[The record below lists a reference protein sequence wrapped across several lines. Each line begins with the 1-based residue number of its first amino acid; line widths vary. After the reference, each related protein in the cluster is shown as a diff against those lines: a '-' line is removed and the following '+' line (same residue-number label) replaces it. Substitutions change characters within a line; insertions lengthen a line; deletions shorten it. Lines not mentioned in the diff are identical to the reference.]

1 MPADEI
7 IKSTRNLD
15 DDILDVGFNGN
26 GTELWITCKD
36 LHITVMD
43 TSNWYVTKNVSP
55 GGFHIKSISR
65 LSTSL
70 MQDIVR
76 QPLCSLWIG
85 LSNERKLVF
94 LFEKPTES
102 TINVKTFEPWECSG
116 VKHFTQSPDD
126 EMLALIAADG
136 SLKIYS
142 VEFLLRQAF
151 LTLQPQRT
159 TIDQQN
165 LELNHGMKAFDKK
178 VHNFLLKNLFN

>member
-7 IKSTRNLD
+7 IKTITNLD
-15 DDILDVGFNGN
+15 DDILDIGFNGN
-26 GTELWITCKD
+26 GTELWITCKN
-36 LHITVMD
+36 LHITVID
-43 TSNWYVTKNVSP
+43 TSNWHVTKNVSP
-55 GGFHIKSISR
+55 DGFHIKSISR
-65 LSTSL
+65 LSTGL
-70 MQDIVR
+70 TKDIVR
-76 QPLCSLWIG
+76 QPLNSLWIG
-85 LSNERKLVF
+85 LSNERKFVF

-126 EMLALIAADG
+126 KMLALIAADG

-151 LTLQPQRT
+151 QTLRPSRT
-159 TIDQQN
+159 AIDQQN

-178 VHNFLLKNLFN
+178 VQDFFLLKLS